1 MPAKN
6 NNLPNRLEK
15 YCAVFLITAITALVS
30 VGCSKDKS
38 RSGNFMNSIS
48 TAKFLLLNFKT
59 QAPGGK
65 DQPFV
70 ETDQT
75 TQAGTRYD
83 LYEPK
88 AKVKKTVVVVTGLTL
103 LGAKDPRVVNFCR
116 SLAQANIRAAAIDPA
131 GLKAARFKEQ
141 DYDALKDLVK
151 SLAAQYGGKVGII
164 AFSVGG
170 GMALVAAADSEVSS
184 LIDPVIVFSTYYNL
198 GELLDSIGKKCSTP
212 PAAAAP
218 EIAWDDYIWFLM
230 IAAYRDPVGAGLEE
244 SQKKELKEILER
256 YCYLPIDRKRDFYER
271 ALKGKS
277 GRGFGDTEADSAIY
291 QKLSP
296 AGKLGSVR
304 ARVIIFHDE
313 NDTMISADHSR
324 KIFAEL
330 NKKRPGGEQK
340 LLVTPLLSHVDARA
354 TWRVLDFFRICGMMG
369 EIYK

>member
-6 NNLPNRLEK
+6 K
-15 YCAVFLITAITALVS
+15 ITTGSFNKFRALVLI
-30 VGCSKDKS
+30 VLMTLLFLAGCSS
-38 RSGNFMNSIS
+38 RKNRAGNFKNSVRA
-48 TAKFLLLNFKT
+48 AKFLLLNFKT

-65 DQPFV
+65 GRPF
-70 ETDQT
+70 EESGKT
-75 TQAGTRYD
+75 TKAGTKYD

-131 GLKAARFKEQ
+131 GFKSAKFEEQ

-151 SLAAQYGGKVGII
+151 NLSAEYGGKVGII

-170 GMALVAAADSEVSS
+170 GMALVAAGDPEVSS
-184 LIDPVIVFSTYYNL
+184 LIDPVILFSTYYSL
-198 GELLDSIGKKCSTP
+198 EELLDSIEKKWRAP
-212 PAAAAP
+212 PAADAS

-230 IAAYRDPVGAGLEE
+230 IAAYRDPEAAGLED

-256 YCYLPIDRKRDFYER
+256 YCYLPINRKRDFYER
-271 ALKGKS
+271 ALKGKTGLS
-277 GRGFGDTEADSAIY
+277 FADTAADRAIY

-296 AGKLGSVR
+296 AGKLASVK
-304 ARVIIFHDE
+304 ARVIIFHDQS
-313 NDTMISADHSR
+313 DTMISPDHSR

-330 NKKRPGGEQK
+330 NEKRPGGEQK

-354 TWRVLDFFRICGMMG
+354 TWRLFDFLRICGMMG
-369 EIYK
+369 EIYE